1 MVVGVLGCS
10 FMASE
15 SRSSYVSMVLSVM
28 SYNVLA
34 AAFTHH
40 NARFHGSDGRETIEQ
55 TQERYAMASSVIGS
69 QDCDVIFLQE
79 CDNC

>member
-15 SRSSYVSMVLSVM
+15 SRSSYVSVVLSVI
-28 SYNVLA
+28 SCNVLA

-55 TQERYAMASSVIGS
+55 TQERYAMASSLIGS